1 MKVNKMTKLKKAL
14 LTLTFG
20 LGIGVSLS
28 AYAQPEYATCLALSQ
43 QCDAGSQWHCDALE
57 RINCEIWGF

>member
-28 AYAQPEYATCLALSQ
+28 AYAYPSYETCYQNYL
-43 QCDAGSQWHCDALE
+43 QCEAGSQWHCDALE